1 MEYQI
6 GQVVY
11 SKSGH
16 DKGGMMMIL
25 SLEGPYAYLAD
36 GRRRKLERPKK
47 KKLIHIQPTGYVDA
61 ELAGKL
67 CRNEYV
73 LDADIAKA
81 LKSYQEKLAEK

>member
-16 DKGGMMMIL
+16 DKGGIMMIL
-25 SLEGPYAYLAD
+25 SLEGAYAYLAD

-47 KKLIHIQPTGYVDA
+47 KKLIHIQPTRYVDA
-61 ELAGKL
+61 ELAGRLKQ
-67 CRNEYV
+67 NKYV